1 MVKVVCP
8 QCNTIINTN
17 FAETNG
23 DSKWV
28 MCPKCGNSF
37 RYFRADTTLK
47 GAIKNGIPWES
58 RMEIGFWPAIFYTI
72 QSALFSPK
80 KMYGS
85 MSIKDGLMGP
95 LIFGLLIG
103 SIGNMLSFFY
113 DFLFSMLGF
122 ENSFGGAKLFFNS
135 PVRYVYLLLLSPVL
149 VIIELFIS
157 SFIAHVLLIMVR
169 GNKNN
174 FKATFK
180 VFAYSQ
186 AAMIWSIVP
195 FIGSTMGKLWMAVI
209 QIIGLKMVHDISYK
223 RIIIALIIPF
233 VLIVTAFLLLLI
245 FFGIIIT

>member
-1 MVKVVCP
+1 MVKVACP
-8 QCNTIINTN
+8 QCNNIININ

-23 DSKWV
+23 DSLWV

-37 RYFRADTTLK
+37 RYLRADNALK
-47 GAIKNGIPWES
+47 DAIKNGIPWES
-58 RMEIGFWPAIFYTI
+58 RMEIGFWPAIFDTI
-72 QSALFSPK
+72 KSAVFSPK

-85 MSIKDGLMGP
+85 MSIKGGMMGP

-122 ENSFGGAKLFFNS
+122 EDSFGGAKIFFNS
-135 PVRYVYLLLLSPVL
+135 PVRYVYLLFLSPAL
-149 VIIELFIS
+149 VMIEIFIS

-174 FKATFK
+174 YRATFK

-209 QIIGLKMVHDISYK
+209 QIIGLKMVHNISYK

-233 VLIVTAFLLLLI
+233 VFIVTAFLLLLL
-245 FFGIIIT
+245 FFGIIIA